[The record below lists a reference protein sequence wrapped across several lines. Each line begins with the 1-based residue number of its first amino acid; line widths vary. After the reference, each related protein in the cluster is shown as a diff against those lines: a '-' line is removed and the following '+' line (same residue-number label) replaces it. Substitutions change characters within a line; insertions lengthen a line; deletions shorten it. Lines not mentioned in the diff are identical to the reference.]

1 MPIAKQ
7 RDKILSKLVQLLAE
21 KRKAAG
27 WSKNRLAQQA
37 GLSIGAIRFIEDGK
51 RKPSME
57 TLLRI
62 AEALEVDLWKVLKE
76 ATETVKG

>member
-1 MPIAKQ
+1 VPTATE
-7 RDKILSKLVQLLAE
+7 RDRILFKLVQLLSE
-21 KRKAAG
+21 KREAVG
-27 WSKNRLAQQA
+27 LSKNRLAQQA

-76 ATETVKG
+76 ATDSVKG